1 MLRLPRSRH
10 HGTIRRRHRASARRR
25 RDQQGAIN
33 KGAINKGAIN
43 KGAINKGAINKGAIA
58 RGSIAVIDFVG
69 QVAIV
74 TGAGRGLGRL
84 YAQELARRGAQVVV
98 NDLGGS
104 TMAVGAD
111 PDVADAVV
119 DEIRAAGGV
128 AVASSSSVE
137 TPEGA
142 AAIVQCAL
150 DAYGRID
157 AVVSNAGIYQQVP
170 FAELSVEEWRRMLAV
185 HLDGGFHLAQRAF
198 RVMQTQGYGRFVF
211 IASSV
216 GAFGSV
222 NAAHYGAAKGGV
234 IALANAVAL
243 EGRPHGIMAN
253 SVLPTGT
260 TRMLEESVQ
269 GVGDTPGF
277 RAYLDAIDP
286 EKVVPVVAYL
296 ASRDCAVTHHH
307 ISACAGSF
315 ARVFTAL
322 GRGWV
327 ADPAGPPVTAEHV
340 AAHLAEIVATDGF
353 VVPGHVGDETTEI
366 MARIA
371 HAARAR

>member
-1 MLRLPRSRH
+1 
-10 HGTIRRRHRASARRR
+10 
-25 RDQQGAIN
+25 
-33 KGAINKGAIN
+33 
-43 KGAINKGAINKGAIA
+43 
-58 RGSIAVIDFVG
+58 VIDFAG

-84 YAQELARRGAQVVV
+84 YAQELARRGARVVV

-111 PDVADAVV
+111 PGVADSVV
-119 DEIRAAGGV
+119 EEIRAAGGA
-128 AVASSSSVE
+128 AVANAASVE

-157 AVVSNAGIYQQVP
+157 AVVSNAGIYRQVP
-170 FAELSVEEWRRMLAV
+170 FAELSVDEWRRMLAV
-185 HLDGGFHLAQRAF
+185 HLDGGFYLAQGAF
-198 RVMQTQGYGRFVF
+198 RVMQAQGYGRFVF

-234 IALANAVAL
+234 IALANSVAL
-243 EGRPHGIMAN
+243 EGEPHGIRAN

-260 TRMLEESVQ
+260 TRILEESVQ
-269 GVGDTPGF
+269 GVGDAPGF

-286 EKVVPVVAYL
+286 EKVVPIVAYL
-296 ASRDCAVTHHH
+296 ASRDCAVTHLH
-307 ISACAGSF
+307 ISASAGSF

-340 AAHLAEIVATDGF
+340 AAHLAVIVATDGF
-353 VVPGHVGDETTEI
+353 LIPGHVGDEASAI
-366 MARIA
+366 MARL
-371 HAARAR
+371 AAAPRGQ